1 MSQTSTP
8 NSDYESTLDASE
20 LLLEYR
26 RIEALKY
33 AYMRCLDTKEW
44 DEMADLL
51 TEDAIGEWSG
61 GKLTRTGKADI
72 LAFFRESMDSR
83 EFLSA
88 HHAHQ
93 PELRLLGPDAAVGTW
108 ALEDTVIMGEYSL
121 LLHGSAIYH
130 DEYRREGGRW
140 KIARTG
146 YQRTFEYIL
155 PTTTLPG
162 YQLTAS
168 RWGTDGKSTLV

>member
-1 MSQTSTP
+1 MSPTSTP
-8 NSDYESTLDASE
+8 DADYESTLDAAE
-20 LLLEYR
+20 LLLQYR
-26 RIEALKY
+26 RIEELKY

-44 DEMADLL
+44 GEMAELL
-51 TEDAIGEWSG
+51 TDDAVGEWSG
-61 GKLTRTGKADI
+61 GKLTRTGKPEI
-72 LAFFRESMDSR
+72 LAFFHESMDSV

-88 HHAHQ
+88 HHAHM
-93 PELRLLGPDAAVGTW
+93 PELKLLGPDAAIGTW
-108 ALEDTVIMGEYSL
+108 ALEDTVVMGEYSL

-130 DEYRREGGRW
+130 DEYRREDGRW

-146 YQRTFEYIL
+146 YKRTFEYII
-155 PTTTLPG
+155 PTNSISG